1 MQPPPE
7 QTALPSIGA
16 TLAGKYRIDRL
27 IGKGGMGAVFAAHH
41 ELLGQH
47 VALKLLLDADR
58 DPVSVAR
65 FLNEGRAAARIPSEH
80 IARVL
85 DVGILDD
92 RRPFIVMEYLEGK
105 DLSQVLE
112 ERGPLAPRDAVDY
125 VLQAMEALAQA
136 HALGI
141 LHRDLKPSNL
151 FLAERQD
158 GTRVVKVLDFGI
170 SKIIGLAAAAEAAV
184 VTQGLIGSP
193 GYMSPEQVR
202 SSKTVDARSDMWS
215 LGVILYELL
224 SGAMPFEGENVGEI
238 LAAIL
243 ERPPA
248 PLAVRRG
255 DLPAGLIG
263 VVMRCLAREPSRR
276 FADLADL
283 ADALLPF
290 GPQASPSIAR
300 IRTTMAALAARPID
314 RGVGSSQGLPRL
326 GEAMADAEAA
336 TALAPSRA
344 VQTNDSWTD
353 ASPTL
358 APSPSRATKI
368 FGFAVGLV
376 GVGTLAVVL
385 VTVLR
390 PRVADVAPGSAAAM
404 VASPRPLTVAA
415 PLPPAV
421 TLATPS
427 PAPVPA
433 PQATVT
439 RARPRPPRVTPKTPS
454 AAATAPAI
462 ARDRR

>member
-1 MQPPPE
+1 MLIAPE
-7 QTALPSIGA
+7 QTGLPSIGA

-65 FLNEGRAAARIPSEH
+65 FLNEGKAAARIPSEH

-92 RRPFIVMEYLEGK
+92 RRPFIVMEYLEGR

-125 VLQAMEALAQA
+125 VLQAVEALAQA

-151 FLAERQD
+151 FLAERPD

-170 SKIIGLAAAAEAAV
+170 SKAIGLAAAAEAAI

-224 SGAMPFEGENVGEI
+224 SGAMPFRGENVGEV

-243 ERPPA
+243 EQPPA
-248 PLAVRRG
+248 PLALYRAS
-255 DLPAGLIG
+255 LPAGLVG
-263 VVMRCLAREPSRR
+263 VVMRCLAREPSKR

-290 GPQASPSIAR
+290 GSAPSPSITR
-300 IRTTMAALAARPID
+300 IRTTMAALAARPLD
-314 RGVGSSQGLPRL
+314 PGSSAGRGIPTVSA
-326 GEAMADAEAA
+326 AMAEAA
-336 TALAPSRA
+336 TAIAPSRA
-344 VQTNDSWTD
+344 VQTNDSWSD
-353 ASPTL
+353 ASPTIV
-358 APSPSRATKI
+358 PSPSRATKA

-390 PRVADVAPGSAAAM
+390 APDVAPRSAASIAAA
-404 VASPRPLTVAA
+404 ASSLALPSG
-415 PLPPAV
+415 PPAV
-421 TLATPS
+421 AVAPATVA
-427 PAPVPA
+427 PAPAPA
-433 PQATVT
+433 PQASSP
-439 RARPRPPRVTPKTPS
+439 RARPKPPRLAPKAPTTAS
-454 AAATAPAI
+454 APPAI

>member
-1 MQPPPE
+1 MRRSQ
-7 QTALPSIGA
+7 L
-16 TLAGKYRIDRL
+16 
-27 IGKGGMGAVFAAHH
+27 VFAAHH
-41 ELLGQH
+41 ALLGQH

-58 DPVSVAR
+58 DPLSVAR

-125 VLQAMEALAQA
+125 VLQAIEALAQA

-151 FLAERQD
+151 FLAERHD

-170 SKIIGLAAAAEAAV
+170 SKAIGLAAAAEAAI

-248 PLAVRRG
+248 PLSARRR
-255 DLPAGLIG
+255 DVPAGLIG
-263 VVMRCLAREPSRR
+263 VVMRCLAREPARR

-290 GPQASPSIAR
+290 APGASPSIAR

-314 RGVGSSQGLPRL
+314 PGASSSHGLPRVSA
-326 GEAMADAEAA
+326 AMADAA
-336 TALAPSRA
+336 TGFAPSRA

-368 FGFAVGLV
+368 FGFAVGLL
-376 GVGTLAVVL
+376 GIGTLAIVL

-390 PRVADVAPGSAAAM
+390 ARPAEVAPGSAAAIA
-404 VASPRPLTVAA
+404 VAARPVAA

-421 TLATPS
+421 TVAPAAPS
-427 PAPVPA
+427 PAPAPA
-433 PQATVT
+433 QQATT
-439 RARPRPPRVTPKTPS
+439 PRARPRPLRVTPKTPS
-454 AAATAPAI
+454 AAPTAPAI

>member
-1 MQPPPE
+1 MPTAPE

-58 DPVSVAR
+58 EPVSVAR

-112 ERGPLAPRDAVDY
+112 ERGPLGPMDAVDY
-125 VLQAMEALAQA
+125 VLQAIEALAQA

-151 FLAERQD
+151 FLAERHD

-170 SKIIGLAAAAEAAV
+170 SKAIGLAAAAESAI

-224 SGAMPFEGENVGEI
+224 SGAMPFDGENVGEI

-248 PLAVRRG
+248 PLSARRP

-290 GPQASPSIAR
+290 APGTSPSIAR
-300 IRTTMAALAARPID
+300 IRTTMAALAARPIHPA
-314 RGVGSSQGLPRL
+314 GSSQGLPRVSV
-326 GEAMADAEAA
+326 AMADAA
-336 TALAPSRA
+336 TGLAPSRA

-368 FGFAVGLV
+368 FGFAVGLL
-376 GVGTLAVVL
+376 GVGTLAIVL

-390 PRVADVAPGSAAAM
+390 APPAEVAPRSAVPIAAA
-404 VASPRPLTVAA
+404 ARAA
-415 PLPPAV
+415 AVPLPPAV
-421 TLATPS
+421 IVATAVPPPS
-427 PAPVPA
+427 QAPA
-433 PQATVT
+433 PQTTAP

-454 AAATAPAI
+454 ASATAPAI